1 MAALTFEQAR
11 RCVLERVR
19 AAGPRCSVEQVDLLA
34 AGGRV
39 LAEDVVADRDQP
51 SVNRS
56 ARDGFA
62 IRAADVP
69 GRLKVVGESRAG
81 APPPAPL
88 RPGEAVEIMTGAA
101 LPEGAD
107 AVIMVEHVRRE
118 GGDIV
123 YERAA
128 APGEN
133 YNPRGCEVRAGQVV
147 LRRGQ
152 RIGYRQM
159 GMLAATGSVQPRV
172 FRRPRAAILPTGDEI
187 IAPDQTP
194 LPHQIRNS
202 NSYSLWQQVTRSGGD
217 PVLLDPVP
225 DDYEATRRAIEQAL
239 ETELVLLSGGVS
251 AGKYDVVEQVLGDL
265 GAEFYFD
272 RVLIQPGQPLVFGRL
287 KDRFFFGLPG
297 NPASTMVTFELFARA
312 ALELLGGCEQPQLPL
327 AQAILTQ
334 DFRQRP
340 GLRRFLPAWL
350 DGEGGRV
357 TPVPWHGSGDLAALV
372 HSNCFL
378 VTEPERE
385 CWRAGELIGVLLI

>member
-1 MAALTFEQAR
+1 
-11 RCVLERVR
+11 
-19 AAGPRCSVEQVDLLA
+19 VEQVDLLA

-69 GRLKVVGESRAG
+69 GRLKVAGESRAG

-187 IAPDQTP
+187 IAPEQTP

-239 ETELVLLSGGVS
+239 ETDLVLLSGGVS

-312 ALELLGGCEQPQLPL
+312 ALELLGGCEQPELPL

-372 HSNCFL
+372 RSNCFM